1 MMTSPNVIRDPRIY
15 ASPDGESGPL
25 RDVVTKTFFFTL
37 VLSAFLFV
45 VVVTSGVL
53 P

>member
-1 MMTSPNVIRDPRIY
+1 MTSPNVILDPRIY
-15 ASPDGESGPL
+15 APPDSESGPL
-25 RDVVTKTFFFTL
+25 RDMVIKTFFFTL

-45 VVVTSGVL
+45 VVLTSGVL

>member
-1 MMTSPNVIRDPRIY
+1 MTSPNVILDARLY
-15 ASPDGESGPL
+15 APPDSESGSL
-25 RDVVTKTFFFTL
+25 RDVVTKAFFLTL

-45 VVVTSGVL
+45 VVLTSGVL